1 MSTALNHLARSGFA
15 IVQNVLPRDRIDRLV
30 DAIDFSG
37 PAAGRQ
43 EKNSRVFAMRNLL
56 RLPEVREIAK
66 SSAIRDLVEPVL
78 GRNVRPVRGLLFD
91 KTPEANWKVAWHQDL
106 SIAVRRRID
115 VAGFGP
121 WSIKAGVQHVQPPV
135 ELLEQMLT
143 IRLHLDDCDTNNGPL
158 LVLPGS
164 HLHGALAPHAI
175 ERMRQEVPRV
185 ECIVPSGG
193 ALLMRPLLLHASSSA
208 KSPAHR
214 RVIHFE
220 YASCDLPAGLE
231 WEESYEN

>member
-106 SIAVRRRID
+106 SIAVRRRLD

-121 WSIKAGVQHVQPPV
+121 WSIKAGVQHV
-135 ELLEQMLT
+135 
-143 IRLHLDDCDTNNGPL
+143 
-158 LVLPGS
+158 
-164 HLHGALAPHAI
+164 
-175 ERMRQEVPRV
+175 
-185 ECIVPSGG
+185 
-193 ALLMRPLLLHASSSA
+193 
-208 KSPAHR
+208 
-214 RVIHFE
+214 
-220 YASCDLPAGLE
+220 
-231 WEESYEN
+231 